1 MEAGTELGRAGGG
14 KEDDAVGRPA
24 RTRALIQVSDRGVW
38 ARRDSSAEME
48 AGADPSL
55 SSAMPIS
62 LLLCTCSHSLPHVRT
77 VKMWA
82 SIIHR
87 TRSYLLATRGA
98 LLGAP
103 SSSLLLSLYKLAN
116 FSACLSASSPCMDS
130 WVTPLDAFR
139 AQAVSLDE
147 LGSKCPE

>member
-87 TRSYLLATRGA
+87 TRSYRSPRGTQFFSVA
-98 LLGAP
+98 L
-103 SSSLLLSLYKLAN
+103 
-116 FSACLSASSPCMDS
+116 
-130 WVTPLDAFR
+130 TI
-139 AQAVSLDE
+139 
-147 LGSKCPE
+147 

>member
-1 MEAGTELGRAGGG
+1 MEAGTELGKAGGR

-24 RTRALIQVSDRGVW
+24 RTRALIQVSDRAVW
-38 ARRDSSAEME
+38 VRRDSSTEME
-48 AGADPSL
+48 VEADTSL
-55 SSAMPIS
+55 SLAMPIP
-62 LLLCTCSHSLPHVRT
+62 LLLCICSHSLPHVRT

-87 TRSYLLATRGA
+87 TRSYLLATLGA
-98 LLGAP
+98 LLRAP

-130 WVTPLDAFR
+130 WVHPWMLSGPR
-139 AQAVSLDE
+139 Q
-147 LGSKCPE
+147 